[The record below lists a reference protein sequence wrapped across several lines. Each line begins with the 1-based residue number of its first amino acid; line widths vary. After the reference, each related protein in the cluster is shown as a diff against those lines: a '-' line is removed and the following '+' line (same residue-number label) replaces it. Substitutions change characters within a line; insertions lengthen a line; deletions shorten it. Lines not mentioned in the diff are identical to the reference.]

1 MLGLTDQTI
10 NELLMKPM
18 YHMAEFMLDYVENII
33 SCNEVSAYLR
43 VLFLKYL
50 SISHNL
56 FFQDTRIISFRI
68 MPFVP
73 DLKIVNKSSIAVY
86 FLYN

>member
-33 SCNEVSAYLR
+33 SCNEVSADLR
-43 VLFLKYL
+43 ILLFKIYHNVYRLKYKVL
-50 SISHNL
+50 S
-56 FFQDTRIISFRI
+56 T
-68 MPFVP
+68 
-73 DLKIVNKSSIAVY
+73 KS
-86 FLYN
+86 

>member
-33 SCNEVSAYLR
+33 SCNEVCTDL
-43 VLFLKYL
+43 
-50 SISHNL
+50 
-56 FFQDTRIISFRI
+56 RI
-68 MPFVP
+68 MN
-73 DLKIVNKSSIAVY
+73 LR
-86 FLYN
+86 FLSFISTFKLSPY